1 MKSGSAQRVN
11 HIGRRSIWGGLA
23 AEGSSQAMHPG
34 PRVCLLA
41 TQDWG
46 WVSLLGGNMNCEV

>member
-23 AEGSSQAMHPG
+23 AEGSSQAMPEG
-34 PRVCLLA
+34 LA
-41 TQDWG
+41 
-46 WVSLLGGNMNCEV
+46 LGH